1 MTVRVRQSLGDR
13 SGPGMN
19 CIHVLDLCSR
29 SGVFV
34 VLRYHHWDKPCCQ
47 TFVNTPSRP
56 WITTEILWWYCGSIT
71 ASPLVLQIQYDT
83 RDQVPRTSRMASD
96 VWNST
101 NPLIQLTDL
110 SRSPRFVMV
119 SLWPG
124 YVWTKDR
131 HGPCSLIMFSFV
143 FVFSWGP

>member
-47 TFVNTPSRP
+47 TFVKTPSRP

-71 ASPLVLQIQYDT
+71 ASPLVYRFNTIPEIKFQGHPGWLQMFGTVQTLWSNLRTFPDHHGSSWYHYGLAMYG
-83 RDQVPRTSRMASD
+83 PRIAM
-96 VWNST
+96 
-101 NPLIQLTDL
+101 
-110 SRSPRFVMV
+110 
-119 SLWPG
+119 
-124 YVWTKDR
+124 DR
-131 HGPCSLIMFSFV
+131 AP
-143 FVFSWGP
+143 